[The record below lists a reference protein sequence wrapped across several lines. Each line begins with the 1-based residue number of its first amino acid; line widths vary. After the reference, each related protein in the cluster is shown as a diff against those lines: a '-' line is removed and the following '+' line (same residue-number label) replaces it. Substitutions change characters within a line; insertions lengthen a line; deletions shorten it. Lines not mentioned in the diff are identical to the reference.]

1 MYVMARTN
9 AVAIEIHKFLKGM
22 KYPADKNALIKQAKQ
37 NKADNEVISRLE
49 ELKDEKFKTPAD
61 VSKAIGE

>member
-1 MYVMARTN
+1 MARTN
-9 AVAIEIHKFLKGM
+9 AVAIEIQKFLKGM

-37 NKADNEVISRLE
+37 NKADKEVISRLE
-49 ELKDEKFKTPAD
+49 ELKDDKFKTPAD